1 MELTSK
7 YQAYIQ
13 LLQLKFGNEHSHII
27 DHVLAVAKLTQSICT
42 ERRIHPII
50 EERAIKLALIHDLG
64 KIQWLQDRELSDFE
78 ATQLALKSVSSDF
91 IPSDIDYIIYL
102 LKYFNYEILNGA
114 SIMSFP
120 IEVLVVAF
128 ADLHVIEN
136 ESVSIELRGEYLK
149 QKYFEN
155 VNSENFTKF
164 WNLRIDFVNKFN
176 DYFNYLEVPKDANS
190 IISLALYTGG
200 WLYKGEYELLIKAS
214 ELAKNTNSHFVEVGS
229 WRGKSTVLIANSLF
243 GSNLN
248 LYCIDN
254 WQGGTDTDCLR
265 LAKSFDMKTEFDNNT
280 KLFGKNIR
288 TIIGLSTEQNVIDLL
303 PKQIG
308 FIFFDG
314 AHDYETVKQEIDIYL
329 PMLVEGGVLC
339 FHDTDNP
346 RYPGVRKVIDEKIS
360 PFLSFV
366 GQASYLSVYQK

>member
-13 LLQLKFGNEHSHII
+13 LLQLKFGNEYSHII
-27 DHVLAVAKLTQSICT
+27 DHALAVAKLTQSFCA
-42 ERRIHPII
+42 ERKIHPII

-64 KIQWLQDRELSDFE
+64 KVQWLQDRKLSDFE
-78 ATQLALKSVSSDF
+78 ATQLALKSVPSDF

-128 ADLHVIEN
+128 TDLHVIET

-155 VNSENFTKF
+155 VNSENFINF

-176 DYFNYLEVPKDANS
+176 AYFNDLEVPKDADS

-229 WRGKSTVLIANSLF
+229 WRGKSTVLIANSLL

-248 LYCIDN
+248 LCCIDN

-360 PFLSFV
+360 PFLSFI